1 MRATAFGGQAVPL
14 LAACLA
20 IARPGELRAQA
31 RVDPADPRPRSV
43 TIPAVDVE
51 PDIDAR
57 LDEQVWT
64 DGASV
69 QLAWEW
75 FPGDNTPPPVETTC
89 RLLAGRRALYIGC
102 AAADADPSAIRGHFT
117 ERDGARGD
125 DHIALQIDPAGTSRR
140 GYRFEVNAL
149 GVQSDAL
156 YSEDTGIDDTWDA
169 TWSSAG
175 RVTADGYVVEV
186 AIPYRAMRR
195 PGTGDEQEG
204 GAAARRPAW
213 HLVIERSWPR
223 GAAVRIGSVPLDRDD
238 ACLLCQAQPLI
249 GLSAVP
255 AGHGARLQPTLTATH
270 SRAEVESDGDT
281 STRRDVEAEVS
292 AGLSGGWSPS
302 PATRLALTLDPDF
315 SQVEADAAEFEVNRR
330 FALSF
335 PEKRPFFLDDADFFD
350 VAEDLLFTRSVVDP
364 LAGAKLTWQRNRHA
378 AGAFITLDRVNS
390 RILPGNQSS
399 ERISTDDDV
408 AGLVGRYRLDLPNS
422 SSVGFLGTARFAEAY
437 HNAVAAV
444 DGTLRLGRSHR
455 LQFLMAGSYADDEP
469 EVEPLTARSGGFT
482 GGRWNARYD
491 FDTRNWEIE
500 AGFRGFTSGFRSDAG
515 LLQRVDLLG
524 PEFQVTRLFRPGD
537 ATWYDLMAVD
547 LELQRLTD
555 FAGNVIDEKVE
566 LGAGWAGPLQTV
578 IEASHAWRR
587 EAFGSELFALQ
598 VTEIEAEMRPSGLL
612 SLEADLAFG
621 DEIDADNARLGRGLQ
636 IGAGLQLLLG
646 RSLRVSLNQRLTR
659 LSIPAGEVFR
669 AWLSEG
675 RFEYHFGLHLHL
687 RAILQYRK
695 VRRNPALWRESVEA
709 HNNRLFA
716 QVLLS
721 YELTPQTVAFAGYSG
736 TAFDFDGL
744 GLAPQQR
751 SLFVKL
757 GYGWQF

>member
-1 MRATAFGGQAVPL
+1 MRATAFGGQAVSL

-31 RVDPADPRPRSV
+31 RVDPALLQPPAV
-43 TIPAVDVE
+43 TVPAVDIE

-57 LDEQVWT
+57 LDEDVWT
-64 DGASV
+64 EGASV

-89 RLLAGRRALYIGC
+89 RLLAGRRALHIGC
-102 AAADADPSAIRGHFT
+102 DAIDADPSAIRGHFT
-117 ERDGARGD
+117 ERDGAEGE
-125 DHIALQIDPAGTSRR
+125 DHIAVLLDPAGTNRR
-140 GYRFEVNAL
+140 GYRFEVTAL
-149 GVQSDAL
+149 GVQADAL
-156 YSEDTGIDDTWDA
+156 YSEDTGTDATWDA

-175 RVTADGYVVEV
+175 RITADGYVVELT
-186 AIPYRAMRR
+186 IPYRALRR
-195 PGTGDEQEG
+195 PGTGDEREG
-204 GAAARRPAW
+204 SAAARGPAW
-213 HLVIERSWPR
+213 RLVIERSWPR
-223 GAAVRIGSVPLDRDD
+223 GTAVRIGSVPLDRDD
-238 ACLLCQAQPLI
+238 SCLLCQAQPLI
-249 GLSAVP
+249 GLSAAP

-270 SRAEVESDGDT
+270 SRAEVESDDGT
-281 STRRDVEAEVS
+281 STRRDIEADVS
-292 AGLSGGWSPS
+292 AGLSGRWSPS
-302 PATRLALTLDPDF
+302 PATRVALTLNPDF

-335 PEKRPFFLDDADFFD
+335 AEKRPFFLDDADFFN

-364 LAGAKLTWQRNRHA
+364 LVGAKLTWQRNRHA

-399 ERISTDDDV
+399 ERISTDNDV
-408 AGLVGRYRLDLPNS
+408 VGLVGRYRLDLPNS
-422 SSVGFLGTARFAEAY
+422 SSIGVLGTARFMEGY

-444 DGTLRLGRSHR
+444 DGTVRLGRSHR
-455 LQFLMAGSYADDEP
+455 LQLLLAGSHADDEP
-469 EVEPLTARSGGFT
+469 EVEALTGRSGGFT

-524 PEFQVTRLFRPGD
+524 PEFQVTRLIRPGE

-547 LELQRLTD
+547 LEAQRLTD
-555 FAGNVIDEKVE
+555 FAGNVVDEKVE

-587 EAFGSELFALQ
+587 EALGSDLFALQ

-621 DEIDADNARLGRGLQ
+621 DEIDADNVRLGRGLQ
-636 IGAGLQLLLG
+636 VGAGLQLLLG
-646 RSLRVSLNQRLTR
+646 RSLRISLNRRLTR
-659 LSIPAGEVFR
+659 LRIPAGEVFR

-687 RAILQYRK
+687 RTILQYRQ
-695 VRRNPALWRESVEA
+695 VRRDPALWVEPVEA
-709 HNNRLFA
+709 ENNRMFA

-721 YELTPQTVAFAGYSG
+721 YELTPQTVAYAGYSG
-736 TAFDFDGL
+736 TAFDFEGL
-744 GLAPQQR
+744 DLVPQQR

>member
-1 MRATAFGGQAVPL
+1 MRATAFGGQAASL

-31 RVDPADPRPRSV
+31 GGVPAVPRPPPV
-43 TIPAVDVE
+43 TIPVVDIE
-51 PDIDAR
+51 PEVDGW
-57 LDEQVWT
+57 LDEPLWT
-64 DGASV
+64 AGAPVS
-69 QLAWEW
+69 LAWEW
-75 FPGDNTPPPVETTC
+75 FPGDNTPPPVATTC

-102 AAADADPSAIRGHFT
+102 AAADAKPSAIRGHFA
-117 ERDGARGD
+117 ERDGALGD
-125 DHIALQIDPAGTSRR
+125 DHIAVLLDPAGTNRR
-140 GYRFEVNAL
+140 GYRFEVTAL

-156 YSEDTGIDDTWDA
+156 YSEDTGTDDTWDA

-175 RVTADGYVVEV
+175 RVTADGYVVEL
-186 AIPYRAMRR
+186 AIPYRALRR
-195 PGTGDEQEG
+195 PGTGDERDG
-204 GAAARRPAW
+204 GAAPRRPAW
-213 HLVIERSWPR
+213 RLVIERSWPR

-238 ACLLCQAQPLI
+238 ACLLCQAQPLV

-270 SRAEVESDGDT
+270 SRSDVESEGGI
-281 STRRDVEAEVS
+281 STPGETEADVS
-292 AGLSGGWSPS
+292 AGLSGRWSPS
-302 PATRLALTLDPDF
+302 PATRLALTLNPDF

-335 PEKRPFFLDDADFFD
+335 PEKRPFFLDDANFFD

-378 AGAFITLDRVNS
+378 AGGFVTLDRVNS

-399 ERISTDDDV
+399 QRVSTDNDV

-422 SSVGFLGTARFAEAY
+422 SSVGVLGTARFAEGY

-444 DGTLRLGRSHR
+444 DGTVRLGRSHR
-455 LQFLMAGSYADDEP
+455 LQLLLAGSHADDEL
-469 EVEPLTARSGGFT
+469 EVEALTGGFGGFT
-482 GGRWNARYD
+482 GGRGNARYD
-491 FDTRNWEIE
+491 FVMRNWEIE

-524 PEFQVTRLFRPGD
+524 PEFQVTWLIRPGEE
-537 ATWYDLMAVD
+537 TWYDLMAVD
-547 LELQRLTD
+547 LEVQRLTD
-555 FAGNVIDEKVE
+555 FAGNVVDEKVE
-566 LGAGWAGPLQTV
+566 VGAGWAGPLQTV
-578 IEASHAWRR
+578 IEVTHAWRR
-587 EAFGSELFALQ
+587 EAFGSDLFALQ
-598 VTEIEAEMRPSGLL
+598 VTEIEAETRPSGLL

-621 DEIDADNARLGRGLQ
+621 DEIDADNARLGHGLQ
-636 IGAGLQLLLG
+636 VGAGLQLLLG
-646 RSLRVSLNQRLTR
+646 RSLRISLSQRLTR

-687 RAILQYRK
+687 RTILQYRE
-695 VRRNPALWRESVEA
+695 VRRDPALWVEPVEA
-709 HNNRLFA
+709 KNNRLFA

-736 TAFDFDGL
+736 TTFDFKGL
-744 GLAPQQR
+744 DLAPQQR
-751 SLFVKL
+751 ALFVKL

>member
-31 RVDPADPRPRSV
+31 GAGPAVPRPPPVAIS
-43 TIPAVDVE
+43 AVDVE
-51 PDIDAR
+51 PDVDGR
-57 LDEQVWT
+57 LDEEVWMA
-64 DGASV
+64 GAPV
-69 QLAWEW
+69 ALAWEW

-89 RLLAGRRALYIGC
+89 RLLAGRRALHVGC
-102 AAADADPSAIRGHFT
+102 AAADANPSAIRGHFT

-125 DHIALQIDPAGTSRR
+125 DHIAVLLDPAGTNRR
-140 GYRFEVNAL
+140 GYRFEVTAL

-156 YSEDTGIDDTWDA
+156 YSEDTGTDDTWDA

-175 RVTADGYVVEV
+175 RVTADGYVVEL
-186 AIPYRAMRR
+186 AIPYRALRR
-195 PGTGDEQEG
+195 PGTGHERDG
-204 GAAARRPAW
+204 GAAARGPPWR
-213 HLVIERSWPR
+213 LVIERSWPR

-238 ACLLCQAQPLI
+238 ACLLCQAQSLI

-270 SRAEVESDGDT
+270 SRAEAESDGDT
-281 STRRDVEAEVS
+281 STRGETEADVS
-292 AGLSGGWSPS
+292 AGLSGRWSPS
-302 PATRLALTLDPDF
+302 PATRLALTLNPDF

-378 AGAFITLDRVNS
+378 AGTFVAIDRVNS

-399 ERISTDDDV
+399 ERVSTDRDV
-408 AGLVGRYRLDLPNS
+408 AGFVGRYRLDLPNS
-422 SSVGFLGTARFAEAY
+422 SSIGVLGTGRFAEGY
-437 HNAVAAV
+437 HNTVAAV
-444 DGTLRLGRSHR
+444 DGTARLGRSHR
-455 LQFLMAGSYADDEP
+455 LRLLLAGSHADDEP
-469 EVEPLTARSGGFT
+469 EVEALTGRSGGFT
-482 GGRWNARYD
+482 GGSWNARYD
-491 FDTRNWEIE
+491 FDARNWEIE

-524 PEFQVTRLFRPGD
+524 PEFQVTRLIRPGD

-547 LELQRLTD
+547 LEAQRLTD
-555 FAGNVIDEKVE
+555 FAGNVADEKVE

-578 IEASHAWRR
+578 IEMSHAWRR
-587 EAFGSELFALQ
+587 EAFGSDLFALQ
-598 VTEIEAEMRPSGLL
+598 VTEIEAEARPSGLL
-612 SLEADLAFG
+612 NLEAELAFG
-621 DEIDADNARLGRGLQ
+621 DEIDADNARIGRGLQ
-636 IGAGLQLLLG
+636 VGAGLQLLLG
-646 RSLRVSLNQRLTR
+646 RSLRISLNQRMNR

-675 RFEYHFGLHLHL
+675 RFEYHFGLHLYI
-687 RAILQYRK
+687 RTILQYRR
-695 VRRNPALWRESVEA
+695 VRRNPALWIEPVETE
-709 HNNRLFA
+709 NNRLFA

-721 YELTPQTVAFAGYSG
+721 YELTPQTVAYAGYSG
-736 TAFDFDGL
+736 TAFDFEGL
-744 GLAPQQR
+744 DFAPQQR